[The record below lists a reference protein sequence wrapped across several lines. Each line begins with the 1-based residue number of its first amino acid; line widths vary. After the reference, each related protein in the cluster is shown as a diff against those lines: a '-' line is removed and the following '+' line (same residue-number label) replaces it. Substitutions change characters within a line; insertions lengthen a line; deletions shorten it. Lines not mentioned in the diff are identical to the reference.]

1 MKVGRRKRV
10 KVVLLAAVFACV
22 FFGCAPEKTLEPQ
35 PQAKPLPART
45 VDGAK
50 ALALTQ
56 ALCDLGP
63 RAVNTPGGKRAA
75 EWLAAQCREIP
86 GITVEI
92 DEWQEETASGEY
104 TFRNVIAEI
113 PGTRPGFIIV
123 GSHYDTKVIK
133 DYPDFIG
140 ANDGGSSNGLLIA
153 ILQELA
159 TPGYWQ
165 GPTIRAVFFDGEE
178 ARIRY
183 TFNDGLHGSRREA
196 ERASKMDPGCHA
208 MILMDMIG
216 DKDLG
221 ITFPNNCDRDLVRKV
236 FALSETQGTRKHFGH
251 YVRGNLLDD
260 HTPFVQK
267 GIPAINFI
275 DFTYGPRNTYWHTG
289 EDTMDKLAPESFT
302 IVGNAVLGLLAELAV
317 Q

>member
-1 MKVGRRKRV
+1 M
-10 KVVLLAAVFACV
+10 
-22 FFGCAPEKTLEPQ
+22 
-35 PQAKPLPART
+35 
-45 VDGAK
+45 
-50 ALALTQ
+50 ALTK

-63 RAVNTPGGKRAA
+63 RAANTSGGKQAA
-75 EWLAAQCREIP
+75 EWLAGQCREIP
-86 GITVEI
+86 GVKVEI
-92 DEWQEETASGEY
+92 DEWQEDTASGEY
-104 TFRNVIAEI
+104 TFRNVVAEI

-133 DYPDFIG
+133 EYPDFIG

-196 ERASKMDPGCHA
+196 ERASVPLDPDRPPSAENKPGCHA

-216 DKDLG
+216 DEGLG

-289 EDTMDKLAPESFT
+289 EDTIDKLSPESFS
-302 IVGNAVLGLLAELAV
+302 IVGNAVLALLAELAAE
-317 Q
+317 